1 MPKISD
7 IIRAI
12 EQFAPP
18 ALQES
23 YDNAGLLVG
32 DQKQE
37 VTGVLICLDSTEDVV
52 AEAIEKNCNLIV
64 AHHPIIFGG
73 LKRLTGSNY
82 IQRTVIKAIKNDIAI
97 YAAHTN
103 LDNVKAGVNKVF
115 AEKLG
120 LENLK
125 ILSPKSRNLL
135 KLTTFIPEEQEEEV
149 TEAMHQAGAG
159 QIGEYKN
166 CSFRILG
173 DGYFQPSENANPTIG
188 EAGGEIE
195 KVKEVRVEVIFDAH
209 RKGVVIAALKNAHPY
224 EEVAY
229 YLHALENTNQETG
242 SGMVGTLPKP
252 MPMID
257 FLKKMKTDFRL
268 GVIKHTALLDRPVK
282 KVAVCG
288 GSGSFLL
295 RSAIGAGADL
305 YITADFKY
313 HEFFDAENRITIADI
328 GHYESEVH
336 TKEIFVEIL
345 SKNFLNI
352 AVHVSQVNTNPVSYI

>member
-1 MPKISD
+1 MPKISE

-12 EQFAPP
+12 EEFAPLP
-18 ALQES
+18 FQES
-23 YDNAGLLVG
+23 YDNAGLIVG
-32 DQKQE
+32 DASLE
-37 VTGVLICLDSTEDVV
+37 VTGVLVCLDSTEAVID
-52 AEAIEKNCNLIV
+52 EAIANNCNMVI
-64 AHHPIIFGG
+64 AHHPIVFGG
-73 LKRLTGSNY
+73 LKRFTGANY

-103 LDNVKAGVNKVF
+103 LDNVKAGVNRMF

-125 ILSPKSRNLL
+125 ILAPKSGNLI
-135 KLTTFIPEEQEEEV
+135 KLTTFIPEEQEETV
-149 TEAMHQAGAG
+149 MEAMHKAGAG

-166 CSFRILG
+166 CSFRQLG

-188 EAGGEIE
+188 KAGGGLE

-209 RKGVVIAALKNAHPY
+209 LKGRVLGALQQAHPY

-229 YLHALENTNQETG
+229 YLHALENTNHHIG
-242 SGMVGTLPKP
+242 SGMVGTLPEP
-252 MPMID
+252 MDMREYLLKIKQD
-257 FLKKMKTDFRL
+257 FDL

-282 KVAVCG
+282 KVAICG

-295 RSAIGAGADL
+295 RNAIGAKADL
-305 YITADFKY
+305 FITGDFKY

-336 TKEIFVEIL
+336 TKALFVEL
-345 SKNFLNI
+345 LKKNFVNI